1 MRLNN
6 KIALMT
12 GIGQGMGRA
21 TAKLFAQEGAKVIL
35 TARTEEKLQETATQ
49 IQNLGGTSIVVPA
62 DVSVREEA
70 KSVISKIIE
79 EFGRLD
85 IIYSAAGG
93 NFDPSRKLQDV
104 DEKFFDQTISNTVN
118 SLYNLVHE
126 ARPVMKNQGGGSI
139 VSVAASFGVRQ
150 EGNSAYG
157 AAKSA
162 IIGLTKNLAREL
174 HEENIRVNSIAAGL
188 FRGSIGE
195 GKVLPAEPTLLR
207 IGYPQDIAYCS
218 LFLASDESSWITGQ
232 NIAVDGGV
240 DVGAR
245 DIWKYER

>member
-1 MRLNN
+1 
-6 KIALMT
+6 
-12 GIGQGMGRA
+12 
-21 TAKLFAQEGAKVIL
+21 
-35 TARTEEKLQETATQ
+35 
-49 IQNLGGTSIVVPA
+49 
-62 DVSVREEA
+62 
-70 KSVISKIIE
+70 
-79 EFGRLD
+79 
-85 IIYSAAGG
+85 
-93 NFDPSRKLQDV
+93 
-104 DEKFFDQTISNTVN
+104 
-118 SLYNLVHE
+118 
-126 ARPVMKNQGGGSI
+126 MKNQGGGSI

-162 IIGLTKNLAREL
+162 VIGLTKNLAREL

-195 GKVLPAEPTLLR
+195 GKVFPAEPTLLR

>member
-1 MRLNN
+1 MRLDN
-6 KIALMT
+6 KVALMT

-21 TAKLFAQEGAKVIL
+21 TAKLFAQEGANVVL
-35 TARTEEKLQETATQ
+35 TARTEDRLKETSEQ
-49 IQNLGGTSIVVPA
+49 IKKLGGTSIIVPA
-62 DVSVREEA
+62 DVSIRDQA
-70 KSVISKIIE
+70 KAAIDKAVE

-104 DEKFFDQTISNTVN
+104 DEEFFSHTISNPVN
-118 SLYNLVHE
+118 SLYHLSHL
-126 ARPVMKNQGGGSI
+126 ARPIMKNQGGGSI
-139 VSVAASFGVRQ
+139 VAVAASFSVRQ

-162 IIGLTKNLAREL
+162 IVGLTKNLAREL
-174 HEENIRVNSIAAGL
+174 HSENIRVNSIAAGL
-188 FRGSIGE
+188 FRGPLDD
-195 GKVLPAEPTLLR
+195 GKILPAEATLLR
-207 IGYPQDIAYCS
+207 TGYPQDIAYSS

-232 NIAVDGGV
+232 NISVAGGV

-245 DIWKYER
+245 DLWEYER

>member
-35 TARTEEKLQETATQ
+35 TSRTEEKLQETATQ
-49 IQNLGGTSIVVPA
+49 IEDLGGTSIILPA
-62 DVSVREEA
+62 DVSVRSEA
-70 KSVISKIIE
+70 KSVIDKIMGE
-79 EFGRLD
+79 YGRLD
-85 IIYSAAGG
+85 VIYSAAGG

-104 DEKFFDQTISNTVN
+104 NEEFFSGTISNTVN
-118 SLYNLVHE
+118 SLYNLAQE
-126 ARPVMKNQGGGSI
+126 ARPIMKSQGGGSI
-139 VSVAASFGVRQ
+139 VAIAASFSVRQ
-150 EGNSAYG
+150 EGNAAYG

-162 IIGLTKNLAREL
+162 IVGLTRNLAREL
-174 HEENIRVNSIAAGL
+174 HGENIRVNSIAAGL
-188 FRGSIGE
+188 FRVSMGK
-195 GKVLPAEPTLLR
+195 GKVVPAESTLLR
-207 IGYPQDIAYCS
+207 TGYPQDIAYSS

-245 DIWKYER
+245 DIWKYEK

>member
-1 MRLNN
+1 M
-6 KIALMT
+6 
-12 GIGQGMGRA
+12 
-21 TAKLFAQEGAKVIL
+21 
-35 TARTEEKLQETATQ
+35 
-49 IQNLGGTSIVVPA
+49 
-62 DVSVREEA
+62 
-70 KSVISKIIE
+70 KS
-79 EFGRLD
+79 
-85 IIYSAAGG
+85 
-93 NFDPSRKLQDV
+93 
-104 DEKFFDQTISNTVN
+104 
-118 SLYNLVHE
+118 
-126 ARPVMKNQGGGSI
+126 QGGGSI

-162 IIGLTKNLAREL
+162 VIGLTKNLAREL

-188 FRGSIGE
+188 FRGSMGE
-195 GKVLPAEPTLLR
+195 GKVLPAEATLLR

-245 DIWKYER
+245 DIWEYER

>member
-6 KIALMT
+6 KVALMT

-35 TARTEEKLQETATQ
+35 TARTEERLQETATQ
-49 IQNLGGTSIVVPA
+49 IENLGGVANVMPA
-62 DVSVREEA
+62 DVSIRSEA
-70 KSVISKIIE
+70 KSLMDQVVEK
-79 EFGRLD
+79 FGRLD

-93 NFDPSRKLQDV
+93 NFDPTRKLQDV
-104 DEKFFDQTISNTVN
+104 DPDFFSETMSNTVN

-126 ARPVMKNQGGGSI
+126 ARPIMKNQGGGSI
-139 VSVAASFGVRQ
+139 VAVAASFSVTQ

-162 IIGLTKNLAREL
+162 IVGLTKNLAREL
-174 HEENIRVNSIAAGL
+174 HPDNIRINSIGAGL
-188 FRGSIGE
+188 FRGSLGE
-195 GKVLPAEPTLLR
+195 GKVETPESTLLR
-207 IGYPQDIAYCS
+207 VGYPQDIAYSS

-245 DIWKYER
+245 NIWEYER

>member
-35 TARTEEKLQETATQ
+35 TARTEEKLQETARQ

-62 DVSVREEA
+62 DVSVRSEA
-70 KSVISKIIE
+70 KSVTDKIIE
-79 EFGRLD
+79 EFGGID

-104 DEKFFDQTISNTVN
+104 DEEFFDQTISNTVN

-126 ARPVMKNQGGGSI
+126 ARPIMKNQGGGSI

-162 IIGLTKNLAREL
+162 VIGLTKNLAREL

>member
-1 MRLNN
+1 MRLSN

-35 TARTEEKLQETATQ
+35 TARTKENLQETSEQ
-49 IQNLGGTSIVVPA
+49 IQKLGGTAIVIPA
-62 DVSVREEA
+62 DVSVRSEA
-70 KSVISKIIE
+70 KSVIDKTIE
-79 EFGRLD
+79 EFGGVD

-104 DEKFFDQTISNTVN
+104 DTDFFAETISNTVN

-126 ARPVMKNQGGGSI
+126 ARPIMKNRGGGSI
-139 VSVAASFGVRQ
+139 VAVAASFCVRQ

-162 IIGLTKNLAREL
+162 IVGLSKNLAREL
-174 HEENIRVNSIAAGL
+174 HGENIRVNSIAAGL

-195 GKVLPAEPTLLR
+195 GEVTPAESTLLR
-207 IGYPQDIAYCS
+207 TGYPQDIAYTS

-245 DIWKYER
+245 DLWEYEN

>member
-1 MRLNN
+1 MRLDN
-6 KIALMT
+6 KVALMT

-21 TAKLFAQEGAKVIL
+21 TAKLFAQEGANVVL
-35 TARTEEKLQETATQ
+35 TARTEDRLKETSEQ
-49 IQNLGGTSIVVPA
+49 IKKLGGTSIIVPA
-62 DVSVREEA
+62 DVSIRDQA
-70 KSVISKIIE
+70 KAAIDKAVE

-104 DEKFFDQTISNTVN
+104 DEEFFSQTISNTVN
-118 SLYNLVHE
+118 SLYHLSHL
-126 ARPVMKNQGGGSI
+126 ARPIMKNQGGGSI
-139 VSVAASFGVRQ
+139 VAVAASFSVRQ

-162 IIGLTKNLAREL
+162 IVGLTKNLAREL
-174 HEENIRVNSIAAGL
+174 HSENIRVNSIAAGL
-188 FRGSIGE
+188 FRGPLDG
-195 GKVLPAEPTLLR
+195 GKILPPEATLLR
-207 IGYPQDIAYCS
+207 TGYPQDIAYSS

-232 NIAVDGGV
+232 NISVDGGV

-245 DIWKYER
+245 DIWEYER

>member
-62 DVSVREEA
+62 DVSAREEA

-126 ARPVMKNQGGGSI
+126 ARPIMKNQGGGSI

-162 IIGLTKNLAREL
+162 VIGLTKN
-174 HEENIRVNSIAAGL
+174 N
-188 FRGSIGE
+188 
-195 GKVLPAEPTLLR
+195 K
-207 IGYPQDIAYCS
+207 
-218 LFLASDESSWITGQ
+218 
-232 NIAVDGGV
+232 
-240 DVGAR
+240 
-245 DIWKYER
+245 

>member
-62 DVSVREEA
+62 DVSAREEA

-126 ARPVMKNQGGGSI
+126 ARPIMKNQGGGSI
-139 VSVAASFGVRQ
+139 VSVAASFSVRQ

-162 IIGLTKNLAREL
+162 VIGLTKNLAREL

>member
-79 EFGRLD
+79 EFGR
-85 IIYSAAGG
+85 
-93 NFDPSRKLQDV
+93 
-104 DEKFFDQTISNTVN
+104 
-118 SLYNLVHE
+118 
-126 ARPVMKNQGGGSI
+126 
-139 VSVAASFGVRQ
+139 
-150 EGNSAYG
+150 
-157 AAKSA
+157 
-162 IIGLTKNLAREL
+162 
-174 HEENIRVNSIAAGL
+174 
-188 FRGSIGE
+188 
-195 GKVLPAEPTLLR
+195 
-207 IGYPQDIAYCS
+207 
-218 LFLASDESSWITGQ
+218 
-232 NIAVDGGV
+232 
-240 DVGAR
+240 
-245 DIWKYER
+245 

>member
-35 TARTEEKLQETATQ
+35 TARTEEKLQETARQ

-62 DVSVREEA
+62 DVSVRSEA
-70 KSVISKIIE
+70 KSVTDKIIE
-79 EFGRLD
+79 EFGGID

-104 DEKFFDQTISNTVN
+104 DEEFFGETISNTVN

-126 ARPVMKNQGGGSI
+126 ARPIMKNQGGGSI
-139 VSVAASFGVRQ
+139 VAVAASFSVRQ

-162 IIGLTKNLAREL
+162 IVGLSKNLAREL
-174 HEENIRVNSIAAGL
+174 HGENIRVNSIAAGL

-195 GKVLPAEPTLLR
+195 GEVFPAESTLLR
-207 IGYPQDIAYCS
+207 TGYPQDIAYTS

-245 DIWKYER
+245 DLWEYEK

>member
-1 MRLNN
+1 MRLSN

-35 TARTEEKLQETATQ
+35 TARTKENLQETSEQ
-49 IQNLGGTSIVVPA
+49 IQKLGGTAIVIPA
-62 DVSVREEA
+62 DVSVRSEA
-70 KSVISKIIE
+70 KSVIDKTIE
-79 EFGRLD
+79 EFGGVD

-104 DEKFFDQTISNTVN
+104 DTGFFAETISNTVN

-126 ARPVMKNQGGGSI
+126 ARPIMKIRGGGSI
-139 VSVAASFGVRQ
+139 VAVAASFSVRQ

-162 IIGLTKNLAREL
+162 IVGLSKNLAREL
-174 HEENIRVNSIAAGL
+174 HGENIRVNSIAAGL

-195 GKVLPAEPTLLR
+195 GEVTPAESTLLR
-207 IGYPQDIAYCS
+207 TGYPQDIAYTS

-245 DIWKYER
+245 DLWEYEN

>member
-62 DVSVREEA
+62 DVSVRVEA

-126 ARPVMKNQGGGSI
+126 ARPIMKNQGGGSI

-162 IIGLTKNLAREL
+162 VIGLTKNLAREL

>member
-1 MRLNN
+1 MRLSN

-35 TARTEEKLQETATQ
+35 TARTKENLQETSEQ
-49 IQNLGGTSIVVPA
+49 IQKLGGTSIVIPA
-62 DVSVREEA
+62 DVSVMSEA
-70 KSVISKIIE
+70 KSVIDKTIE
-79 EFGRLD
+79 EFGGVD

-104 DEKFFDQTISNTVN
+104 DTDFFAETISNTVN

-126 ARPVMKNQGGGSI
+126 ARPIMKNRGGGSI
-139 VSVAASFGVRQ
+139 VAVAASFSVRQ

-162 IIGLTKNLAREL
+162 IVGLSKNLAREL
-174 HEENIRVNSIAAGL
+174 HGENIRVNSIAAGL

-195 GKVLPAEPTLLR
+195 GEVTPAESTLMR
-207 IGYPQDIAYCS
+207 TGYPQDIAYTS

-245 DIWKYER
+245 DLWEYEN

>member
-62 DVSVREEA
+62 DVSAREEA

-126 ARPVMKNQGGGSI
+126 ARPIMKNQGGGSI

-162 IIGLTKNLAREL
+162 VIGLTKNLAREL

>member
-126 ARPVMKNQGGGSI
+126 ARPIMKNQGGGSI

-162 IIGLTKNLAREL
+162 VIGLTKNLAREL

>member
-1 MRLNN
+1 MRLDN

-21 TAKLFAQEGAKVIL
+21 TAKLFAQEGATVVL
-35 TARTEEKLQETATQ
+35 TARTAERLQETAKQ
-49 IQNLGGTSIVVPA
+49 IENLGGTSIVVPA
-62 DVSVREEA
+62 DVSLRGET
-70 KSVISKIIE
+70 KSVIDKIIE

-104 DEKFFDQTISNTVN
+104 DEEFFSQTISNTVN

-139 VSVAASFGVRQ
+139 VAVAASFNVRQ
-150 EGNSAYG
+150 QGNCAYG

-162 IIGLTKNLAREL
+162 IVGLTKNLAREL
-174 HEENIRVNSIAAGL
+174 HPENIRVNSIAAGL
-188 FRGSIGE
+188 FRGSISE
-195 GKVLPAEPTLLR
+195 GKVLPAESTLLR
-207 IGYPQDIAYCS
+207 TGYPQDIAYSS

-245 DIWKYER
+245 DLWEYEN